1 MSERSNLS
9 IDDLCE
15 TIQQSTLLISESISS
30 VIKALSMIAENL
42 QSAIEG
48 ENFFP
53 NRGPDFDDL
62 ISDIQKATENSKSKK
77 KRSPQ
82 TPLKEKSNNKINI
95 KTKTIT
101 NPIPPKSPLPFPG
114 AGVFPPGS
122 EAEDP
127 RGFLLTPVIS
137 ESEELKEHQKK
148 NKYTLPKEL
157 FKMYE
162 REEVPELFVKYA
174 RRKKMLCDLVPVFT
188 DFVLYHSKKNS
199 KMANWYAAWQT
210 WVRNRLTF
218 DPGCKNPEN
227 LASGRSLTPEDMG
240 RILEN

>member
-62 ISDIQKATENSKSKK
+62 ISDIQKATENSKTSIEKTTKEKGFQTFQKEIILNNIYKEKPKKK
-77 KRSPQ
+77 KR
-82 TPLKEKSNNKINI
+82 
-95 KTKTIT
+95 KTKVLTSSME
-101 NPIPPKSPLPFPG
+101 NSKD
-114 AGVFPPGS
+114 VFS
-122 EAEDP
+122 AAADLAED
-127 RGFLLTPVIS
+127 
-137 ESEELKEHQKK
+137 QKK
-148 NKYTLPKEL
+148 IRTKLPKEYL
-157 FKMYE
+157 DFYG
-162 REEVPELFVKYA
+162 RDEVPEKFEEYA
-174 RRKKMLCDLVPVFT
+174 RRRKMLCDLVPVFT

-199 KMANWYAAWQT
+199 KFANWYAAWQT
-210 WVRNRLTF
+210 WVRNQIKF
-218 DPGCKNPEN
+218 NPECKSP
-227 LASGRSLTPEDMG
+227 AGIFGKKVFTPEDMG

>member
-48 ENFFP
+48 ENFSP

-82 TPLKEKSNNKINI
+82 TPLKEKNNNNINI
-95 KTKTIT
+95 NT
-101 NPIPPKSPLPFPG
+101 NPIPPQSPLPFPG
-114 AGVFPPGS
+114 FRVFPPGS

>member
-1 MSERSNLS
+1 MSEISNLN

-15 TIQQSTLLISESISS
+15 AIQESTFVISKSISS
-30 VIKALSMIAENL
+30 VIKALSMLAENL

-48 ENFFP
+48 EEFSP
-53 NRGPDFDDL
+53 NRGPDFDIL
-62 ISDIQKATENSKSKK
+62 ISEIEKTTEKNKSKK

-82 TPLKEKSNNKINI
+82 TPLKEKNNNNINI
-95 KTKTIT
+95 NT
-101 NPIPPKSPLPFPG
+101 NPIPPKSPLSFKTDHVFTT
-114 AGVFPPGS
+114 ADDVFPPG
-122 EAEDP
+122 AEIV
-127 RGFLLTPVIS
+127 TTV
-137 ESEELKEHQKK
+137 EELNKYQKK